1 MINAAFVVWVAL
13 RITRWISW
21 MSFLAYSFAITI
33 SADRSSYLDHFGPL
47 YSTEAWLFGLPML
60 ALTLWLFELMMREQ
74 AGITRT
80 WLLPLNVAKSAPF
93 QLTGTGSQTDARM
106 RFVLGDRCIRCWRPR
121 C

>member
-33 SADRSSYLDHFGPL
+33 SADRSSYLDHFGRPL

-60 ALTLWLFELMMREQ
+60 AVALGLFELMMRER
-74 AGITRT
+74 AGI
-80 WLLPLNVAKSAPF
+80 
-93 QLTGTGSQTDARM
+93 ARPDYFHLM
-106 RFVLGDRCIRCWRPR
+106 PPSPPR
-121 C
+121 SS

>member
-60 ALTLWLFELMMREQ
+60 AVALGLFELMMREQ
-74 AGITRT
+74 AGIAR
-80 WLLPLNVAKSAPF
+80 PDYF
-93 QLTGTGSQTDARM
+93 QLMPPSP
-106 RFVLGDRCIRCWRPR
+106 PR
-121 C
+121 SS